1 MDLLEK
7 TLENIKDLAQ
17 EKNLYA
23 YISGKKNKIFLE
35 NSSHRYCIDDGRL
48 LKLSR
53 MNDKKCVLLEIEL
66 NNGLKLYKHRTEV
79 LTRKYKG
86 RSVSLEWI
94 KGFINAN
101 KDTSIL
107 LDTKNPNQL
116 EEKDLRDIYKQ
127 TFNTVDTIFCKQC
140 GGDGGL
146 NGRCPRCSGNGLE
159 PIV

>member
-23 YISGKKNKIFLE
+23 YISGKKSKIFLE

-53 MNDKKCVLLEIEL
+53 MND
-66 NNGLKLYKHRTEV
+66 
-79 LTRKYKG
+79 
-86 RSVSLEWI
+86 
-94 KGFINAN
+94 N